1 MQSEFWKN
9 KRVLVT
15 GHTGFKGGWLCLC
28 LHRMGA
34 NLSGYSLSATK
45 ENEFYSKVFSKG
57 FVGEEII
64 ADINDYSELLKCV
77 KNSRPDIIFHLA
89 AQPLVRYSYL
99 NPVETFAS
107 NVMGVVNLFEVVKSS
122 NVEPIIINIT
132 TDKVYENN
140 ESIWAYRE
148 NEKLGGN
155 DPYSASK
162 ACSEI
167 ITNSYMKSYFKDTS
181 VKIATVRAGNVVG
194 GGDMS
199 KDRLVPDYFRA
210 FIRNEKIFLRNPKA
224 SRPWQHVLEPIH
236 GYLKLAEKMFQHDGA
251 NYIGSWNFGP
261 IEDPVEVGEII
272 NKLSYISKGP
282 GFELDTNANPHE
294 SQSLMLDSAKA
305 RKYLNWKP
313 KLSIDETLSFTYDW
327 FTKSIKDQEM
337 LDFTQSQILDYQKH
351 E

>member
-1 MQSEFWKN
+1 MQVKFWKN

-15 GHTGFKGGWLCLC
+15 GHTGFKGGWLSLC
-28 LHRMGA
+28 LHRIGA
-34 NLSGYSLSATK
+34 NLCGYSLDKTK
-45 ENEFYSKVFSKG
+45 ENEFYSKVFSRG
-57 FVGEEII
+57 FVGDEII
-64 ADINDYSELLKCV
+64 ADINDYNELLKCV
-77 KNSRPDIIFHLA
+77 KNFRPEIIFHFA

-99 NPVETFAS
+99 NPVETFKS
-107 NVMGVVNLFEVVKSS
+107 NIMGVVNLFEVVKSS
-122 NVEPIIINIT
+122 NLEPVIINIT

-140 ESIWAYRE
+140 EMIWAYRE

-167 ITNSYMKSYFKDTS
+167 ITNSYMKSFFKDTS
-181 VKIATVRAGNVVG
+181 VKIATARAGNVVG

-210 FIRNEKIFLRNPKA
+210 LIRNEKIFLRNPKA

-236 GYLKLAEKMFQHDGA
+236 GYIKLAEKLFQNDGKS
-251 NYIGSWNFGP
+251 YIGSWNFGP
-261 IEDPVEVGEII
+261 IEDSLEVGEII

-282 GFELDTNANPHE
+282 AFELDMNSNPHE

-313 KLSIDETLSFTYDW
+313 KLNIDETLSLTYDW
-327 FTKSIKDQEM
+327 FIKSIEEQEM
-337 LDFTQSQILDYQKH
+337 LDFSQSQILDYQKH
-351 E
+351 D